1 MSQVCWMQMQKVL
14 LVSSWTLEDS
24 WKFAGNNWG
33 IGLHRLCSRT
43 GSFPP
48 SLAYY
53 FVEKYS
59 SPGEVVFD
67 PFSGKGTAPLEACRS
82 GRIGIGNDLAPEAYV
97 ITHAKV
103 RPVPTTEVVKW
114 AKKNRY
120 FVENYR
126 KNDAPEEVEIFFS
139 KYTLRQLLAVRELLM
154 DDDSDLGLFVKAVLL
169 GILHGSSTL
178 SLSVKCSHSFSMAPR
193 YVERSIHRLG
203 LKKPRR
209 NVLDCIVRR
218 ALTLMDGYAP
228 PIRGAA
234 FMRDARQTG
243 LREESV
249 DLIITSPPYFNMQ
262 TYAWDNWLRLWFLG
276 YDYKEI
282 AKRLF
287 HTGSIERFREFIR
300 EALREMY
307 RVLKWDKPCF
317 MVLGIVRLRGERINM
332 ADIVAP
338 IAEEV
343 GFTPVR
349 IIMDN
354 IPRENKYLMYLR
366 EDQGVSREV
375 ILELHK
381 GEAVERDVSIDW
393 GRGVALEKRVVIA

>member
-1 MSQVCWMQMQKVL
+1 MRKVRI
-14 LVSSWTLEDS
+14 VSSRSIEDS
-24 WKFAGNNWG
+24 WKYAGNNWG

-53 FVEKYS
+53 FIEKFS
-59 SPGEVVFD
+59 NPGGVVFD
-67 PFSGKGTAPLEACRS
+67 PFSGKGTAPLEACRTN
-82 GRIGIGNDLAPEAYV
+82 RRGIGNDLAPEAYV
-97 ITHAKV
+97 ITRAKV
-103 RPVPTTEVVKW
+103 RPASVEKVVEW
-114 AKKNRY
+114 ARRNRD

-126 KNDAPEEVEIFFS
+126 SCDAPEVVEVFYS

-154 DDDSDLGLFVKAVLL
+154 NDDSDLGAFIKAVLL

-193 YVERSIHRLG
+193 YVERSIRRLG
-203 LKKPRR
+203 LRKPKR
-209 NVLDCIVRR
+209 NVLDCIVKRT
-218 ALTLMDGYAP
+218 LSLMDGYVP
-228 PIRGAA
+228 PIKGEAL
-234 FMRDARQTG
+234 MRDARWTG
-243 LREESV
+243 LGDESV

-276 YDYKEI
+276 HDYKEV

-287 HTGSIERFREFIR
+287 HTGSISRFREFIR

-307 RVLKWDKPCF
+307 RVLKWDRPCI
-317 MVLGIVRLRGERINM
+317 MVVGIVRLRGERINM
-332 ADIVAP
+332 AEIIAP

-343 GFTPVR
+343 GFTPAR
-349 IIMDN
+349 IIMDS

-366 EDQGVSREV
+366 EDQGVSKEV

-381 GEAVERDVSIDW
+381 GEVAEREVTIDW
-393 GRGVALEKRVVIA
+393 RRGVPIEKRLVVA

>member
-1 MSQVCWMQMQKVL
+1 MQKIRI
-14 LVSSWTLEDS
+14 VSSWSIEDS
-24 WKFAGNNWG
+24 WKYAGNNWG
-33 IGLHRLCSRT
+33 VGLHRLCSRT

-53 FVEKYS
+53 FIEKFS
-59 SPGEVVFD
+59 NPGERVFD

-82 GRIGIGNDLAPEAYV
+82 GRLGVGNDLAPEAYI
-97 ITHAKV
+97 ITRAKV
-103 RPVPTTEVVKW
+103 RPVGVEEVVQW
-114 AKKNRY
+114 ARRNRQ
-120 FVENYR
+120 FVETYNR
-126 KNDAPEEVEIFFS
+126 CDAPEEVEVFYS
-139 KYTLRQLLAVRELLM
+139 RHTLKQLLAVRELLI
-154 DDDSDLGLFVKAVLL
+154 DDDSDLGVFIKAVLL

-193 YVERSIHRLG
+193 YVERSIRRLG

-209 NVLDCIVRR
+209 NVLDCLIRR
-218 ALTLMDGYAP
+218 TLSLMDGYAP
-228 PIRGAA
+228 TVRGVAL
-234 FMRDARQTG
+234 MRDARQTG
-243 LREESV
+243 LRDESV
-249 DLIITSPPYFNMQ
+249 DLIVTSPPYFNMQ

-276 YDYKEI
+276 HDYREV

-287 HTGSIERFREFIR
+287 HTGSISKFSEFMR

-317 MVLGIVRLRGERINM
+317 IVAGIVKLRGEWINM
-332 ADIVAP
+332 AEIIAP
-338 IAEEV
+338 IAERI
-343 GFTPVR
+343 GFRPVR
-349 IIMDN
+349 IIMDS

-381 GEAVERDVSIDW
+381 GEAEKRSVSIDW
-393 GRGVALEKRVVIA
+393 ERGVAVEKRLIVA

>member
-1 MSQVCWMQMQKVL
+1 MQKIRI
-14 LVSSWTLEDS
+14 VSSWSIEDS
-24 WKFAGNNWG
+24 WKYAGNNWG
-33 IGLHRLCSRT
+33 VGLHRLCSRT

-53 FVEKYS
+53 FIEKFS
-59 SPGEVVFD
+59 NPGERVFD

-82 GRIGIGNDLAPEAYV
+82 GRLGVGNDLAPEAYI
-97 ITHAKV
+97 ITRAKV
-103 RPVPTTEVVKW
+103 RPVGVEEVVQW
-114 AKKNRY
+114 ARRNRQ
-120 FVENYR
+120 FVETYNR
-126 KNDAPEEVEIFFS
+126 CDAPEEVEVFYS
-139 KYTLRQLLAVRELLM
+139 RHTLKQLLAVRELLI
-154 DDDSDLGLFVKAVLL
+154 DDDSDLGVFIKAVLL

-193 YVERSIHRLG
+193 YVERSIRRLG

-209 NVLDCIVRR
+209 NVLDCLIRR
-218 ALTLMDGYAP
+218 TLSLMDGYTP
-228 PIRGAA
+228 TVRGVAL
-234 FMRDARQTG
+234 MRDARQTG
-243 LREESV
+243 LRDESV
-249 DLIITSPPYFNMQ
+249 DLIVTSPPYFNMQ

-276 YDYKEI
+276 HDYREV

-287 HTGSIERFREFIR
+287 HTGSISKFSEFMR

-317 MVLGIVRLRGERINM
+317 IVAGIVKLRGEWINM
-332 ADIVAP
+332 AEIIAP
-338 IAEEV
+338 IAERI
-343 GFTPVR
+343 GFRPVR
-349 IIMDN
+349 IIMDS

-381 GEAVERDVSIDW
+381 GEAEKRSVSIDW
-393 GRGVALEKRVVIA
+393 ERGVAVEKRLIVA